1 MSQLDWDTAELEEL
15 RKTTPERHES
25 LELCNPYDLEDD
37 VGQNPWLP
45 EDIFPGFRSFYNTWW
60 DADRYSLAFF
70 GMPDPDVIIETLP
83 GCETKGKWAQNMVGE
98 WGETVSAGEWLAKRV
113 STEFPADDS

>member
-1 MSQLDWDTAELEEL
+1 
-15 RKTTPERHES
+15 
-25 LELCNPYDLEDD
+25 
-37 VGQNPWLP
+37 
-45 EDIFPGFRSFYNTWW
+45 
-60 DADRYSLAFF
+60 
-70 GMPDPDVIIETLP
+70 MPDPDVIIETLP